1 MTKRNLLV
9 PSCESHLD
17 PLPSL
22 HVSVEEENLALVE
35 GIEASNKAKV
45 LMEEMERSLQ
55 VSETMDDAA
64 LVIADVEE
72 VTPEVSQMVD
82 LIGKITTAG
91 TDTPVSD
98 VVPSLESYIGTKVPT
113 VSVESLQD
121 RARQIWKFIQEKIKQ
136 IREWMRQFWNG
147 LTTVAMTKRRI
158 GNLRE
163 KIKKIEKDGNIPDLS
178 SKTVFRSG
186 MNTALQING
195 KPVAD
200 AGELA
205 MCLNRLRDTAVSIYD
220 RWPDRTVHFG
230 QVLIQEIKGF
240 EFGEIKKLEDPQT
253 NASSLSTMASRLNKE
268 IALGLSGFSYSAH
281 ATGNIAQAAEPG
293 YTATDGPQLLGNHH
307 LHVRYPT
314 DDVNDLGGLERS
326 RNSGV
331 TFIGEQDRM
340 SHPASAGAE
349 TIHVPKLKDVDLLL
363 AQVENILK
371 LADEYRRGS
380 KVKKLEQIGKDIETA
395 SAQLSK
401 VHEKAQPTAVVDQYY
416 RSLLNFNLT
425 YQRWAS
431 SPAADMTKLIIRVV
445 NSVVPILRSMVNLYE
460 HGEAA
465 ATPSGTA
472 TTQHAGTV
480 PNNQAHGAPAAG
492 GQPAPLKDVDGYTP
506 PSGLKAAVQK
516 RDVKAT
522 RAALQKELKN
532 RATSM
537 DNLKHAAK
545 FAEQNVNGLWDAF
558 EVKSGAPDINM
569 NRVDWTRGYLGIQL
583 GALQNNFSKDRFN
596 HLLLVREAV

>member
-17 PLPSL
+17 PLPAL

-35 GIEASNKAKV
+35 GFEASNKAKV
-45 LMEEMERSLQ
+45 LMDEMERSLQ

-91 TDTPVSD
+91 TDTPVTD

-113 VSVESLQD
+113 VSVESLKD
-121 RARQIWKFIQEKIKQ
+121 RAKQIWKFIQEKIKQ

-147 LTTVAMTKRRI
+147 LTTVAMTKRRVAS
-158 GNLRE
+158 LRE
-163 KIKKIEKDGNIPDLS
+163 KIKKIEKDNNVPDLS

-186 MNTALQING
+186 MNTALQVNG

-205 MCLNRLRDTAVSIYD
+205 GCLNRLRDTAVSIYD
-220 RWPDRTVHFG
+220 RWPDRTIHFG
-230 QVLIQEIKGF
+230 QFLIQEIKGF
-240 EFGEIKKLEDPQT
+240 EFGEVKKLENQPT
-253 NASSLSTMASRLNKE
+253 NASSLSVMASRLNKE
-268 IALGLSGFSYSAH
+268 IALALSGFAYSAH
-281 ATGNIAQAAEPG
+281 ATAIAGQHEPG
-293 YTATDGPQLLGNHH
+293 FTVMDGVQQIGNHH
-307 LHVRYPT
+307 LHVRFPT

-331 TFIGEQDRM
+331 TFIGEEARM

-349 TIHVPKLKDVDLLL
+349 VIKVPKLHDVDLLL

-371 LADEYRRGS
+371 LADEYRRGN

-395 SAQLSK
+395 SAQLAK
-401 VHEKAQPTAVVDQYY
+401 VHEKAEPTAVLDQYY

-425 YQRWAS
+425 YQRWS
-431 SPAADMTKLIIRVV
+431 SAPAADLTKLIIRVV

-465 ATPSGTA
+465 AAPSGTA
-472 TTQHAGTV
+472 TTQANGTV

-492 GQPAPLKDVDGYTP
+492 GQPGPLKDIAGFTP
-506 PSGLKAAVQK
+506 SSGLKAAAQK

-522 RAALQKELKN
+522 RAALQKDLKN

-537 DNLKHAAK
+537 DDLKNAAK

-569 NRVDWTRGYLGIQL
+569 NRVDWTRGYLGMQL

-596 HLLLVREAV
+596 HLLQVRESV